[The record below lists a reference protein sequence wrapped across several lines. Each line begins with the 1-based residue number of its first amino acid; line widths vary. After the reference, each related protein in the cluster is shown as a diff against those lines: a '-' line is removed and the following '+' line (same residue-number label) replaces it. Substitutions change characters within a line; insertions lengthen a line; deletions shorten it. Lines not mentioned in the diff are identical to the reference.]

1 MTTVEHRRR
10 DRRRRPGPRRPATG
24 RRVGRRACV
33 NVFSHGF
40 LLLWALLTALPL
52 LWASSARSRATP
64 RSSPT
69 RGACPARCA
78 SRTGRRA
85 WTEAHIGQYF
95 LNSAVV
101 VAGSLTLTMLL
112 GATAAYVFARYEFR
126 GRQLVYYLFVGGM
139 MFPVFLALVPL
150 FFVVRN
156 IGLFGTWTGL
166 ILVYA
171 AYSLPFT
178 VFFLTAFFRTLPT
191 SVAEAA
197 MIDGC
202 GHFRLFF
209 RVMLPM
215 ARPGLISVGIFNF
228 LSQWN
233 QFILPQVLMQ
243 GDESKWVLAQGL
255 AALAVSQG
263 YQGDFSGLFAGLT
276 LAMLPV
282 LGGLCRLP
290 TPDPGRA
297 DRRPAPVTLSV
308 PADPGRLRPSGG
320 GQAPAVAGR
329 TRADRGTQP
338 QAGNPGESSHD
349 LFGWSAG
356 RAEQPAVQGG
366 RVGDLG
372 QGPGGEP
379 GGGEG
384 AVTGGRAAV
393 PPASAPRA
401 PGGPPGRAG
410 CLR

>member
-1 MTTVEHRRR
+1 MTTVDTPASAPPTVGADGRSGPG
-10 DRRRRPGPRRPATG
+10 DRAPRREWG
-24 RRVGRRACV
+24 VV

-40 LLLWALLTALPL
+40 LLLWALLTTLPL
-52 LWASSARSRATP
+52 LWVFLSSFKSDGEILSDP
-64 RSSPT
+64 WGLP
-69 RGACPARCA
+69 GALRFENWA
-78 SRTGRRA
+78 RA
-85 WTEAHIGQYF
+85 WTEARIGQYF

-101 VAGSLTLTMLL
+101 VAGSLTLTMLF

-126 GRQLVYYLFVGGM
+126 FRQVFYYLFVGGM

-156 IGLFGTWTGL
+156 AGLFNTWTGL

-178 VFFLTAFFRTLPT
+178 VFFLSAFFRTLPT

-197 MIDGC
+197 LIDGC

-215 ARPGLISVGIFNF
+215 ARPGLVSIGIFNF

-276 LAMLPV
+276 LGMLPV
-282 LGGLCRLP
+282 LAVYVLFQRQIQSGL
-290 TPDPGRA
+290 TA
-297 DRRPAPVTLSV
+297 
-308 PADPGRLRPSGG
+308 
-320 GQAPAVAGR
+320 GQ
-329 TRADRGTQP
+329 
-338 QAGNPGESSHD
+338 
-349 LFGWSAG
+349 LK
-356 RAEQPAVQGG
+356 
-366 RVGDLG
+366 
-372 QGPGGEP
+372 
-379 GGGEG
+379 
-384 AVTGGRAAV
+384 
-393 PPASAPRA
+393 
-401 PGGPPGRAG
+401 
-410 CLR
+410 